1 MFIHLALLL
10 SARTF
15 GKIIRYMSITII
27 ILGIVFLF
35 MFSSAS
41 LVVAASML
49 SSRISHSEEN
59 PEQSLNYYDQLE
71 IEFKGELGKETA

>member
-1 MFIHLALLL
+1 
-10 SARTF
+10 
-15 GKIIRYMSITII
+15 MSITII

-35 MFSSAS
+35 MFCSAS

-49 SSRISHSEEN
+49 SSQISHSEEY
-59 PEQSLNYYDQLE
+59 PEQSLNYYNQLE